1 MGETNRGG
9 KRIKLLVCF
18 IHAHMGGAMTSLVN
32 FLNALDTDKYDVDVM
47 FYENGPS
54 RYGIKEEINIL
65 PQGKIHKPLGF
76 KNIVRKIFSPR
87 YLIAL
92 VRERYYRYIK
102 RNKPRAVQII
112 SKEGCWFSRR
122 LDSEYDIAI
131 AYEFNWCLNYVMKRV
146 KAKKK
151 ILWHHVEFE
160 KSGLDFK
167 TDKKSFDDADALVFV
182 SRDLMEEY
190 AKLHPEHRDKA
201 RFIPNILSSD
211 FVRKKGEGEAELP
224 FEDAPNYIK
233 LLSVARIKFGQKGLD
248 RAAYAFSRLKR
259 EGLLDNVKWIVAG
272 GGSDLARFEKIIEEE
287 GLTEHIY
294 PIGAKENPI
303 PYMKKCDAFF
313 LPSIYEGKPMA
324 VTEGFIMGL
333 PPIVTRYASAGEQ
346 IRDGID
352 GIIFENDL
360 EALYMGLKKLFQSPE
375 ILKELKRNVRATEY
389 GNEKDIAE
397 FDKLAAELL

>member
-92 VRERYYRYIK
+92 VREGYYRYIK
-102 RNKPRAVQII
+102 KNKPRAVQII
-112 SKEGCWFSRR
+112 SKEGCRFSRR

-151 ILWHHVEFE
+151 S
-160 KSGLDFK
+160 SGTTLNLK
-167 TDKKSFDDADALVFV
+167 N
-182 SRDLMEEY
+182 R
-190 AKLHPEHRDKA
+190 
-201 RFIPNILSSD
+201 
-211 FVRKKGEGEAELP
+211 
-224 FEDAPNYIK
+224 
-233 LLSVARIKFGQKGLD
+233 GL
-248 RAAYAFSRLKR
+248 
-259 EGLLDNVKWIVAG
+259 
-272 GGSDLARFEKIIEEE
+272 
-287 GLTEHIY
+287 
-294 PIGAKENPI
+294 
-303 PYMKKCDAFF
+303 
-313 LPSIYEGKPMA
+313 
-324 VTEGFIMGL
+324 
-333 PPIVTRYASAGEQ
+333 
-346 IRDGID
+346 
-352 GIIFENDL
+352 
-360 EALYMGLKKLFQSPE
+360 
-375 ILKELKRNVRATEY
+375 ILKPTKRALTTPTRSS
-389 GNEKDIAE
+389 
-397 FDKLAAELL
+397 L